1 MANFGALAL
10 QFTDAADHD
19 RIARNDVLV
28 LDGIREAPSNG
39 TKIHV
44 RNTTRDEVYSVCHE
58 LSTRQIEMLL
68 VGGLI
73 PWLRSR
79 IALDAAIPEESS

>member
-1 MANFGALAL
+1 M
-10 QFTDAADHD
+10 
-19 RIARNDVLV
+19 LV

-44 RNTTRDEVYSVCHE
+44 RNTTRDEVYSVGHE

-73 PWLRSR
+73 PWLRTR
-79 IALDAAIPEESS
+79 NALGAAIPEETS